1 MNCIHIFLS
10 FLFIIHPLQTSLYL
24 GISSKN
30 RMDQSQNSNTVHTL
44 FIENQG
50 QWDSSVQ
57 YCAST
62 DHEIIYLTKES
73 VTIIDFSENPKLSQ
87 NQRISKGWKESTIL
101 PIDGKW
107 NNELNTKDQRY
118 SYCNLLFFDCTTSFL
133 RGDKLSPSVHHYLYG
148 NDSDKW
154 ICNVKGYQEVWYRG
168 LYEGIRL
175 SA

>member
-1 MNCIHIFLS
+1 
-10 FLFIIHPLQTSLYL
+10 
-24 GISSKN
+24 
-30 RMDQSQNSNTVHTL
+30 MDQSQNSNTVHTL